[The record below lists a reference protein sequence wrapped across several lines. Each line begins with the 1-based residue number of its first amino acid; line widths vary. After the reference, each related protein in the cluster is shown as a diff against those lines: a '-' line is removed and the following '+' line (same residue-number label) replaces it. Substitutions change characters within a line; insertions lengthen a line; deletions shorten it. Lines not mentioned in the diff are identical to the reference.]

1 MIATSEIRAL
11 DVSPAQPETQPPY
24 LSAASGL
31 VCVGSHIYVVA
42 DDALHLGV
50 FSTGTSEP
58 GYEIRLFSGDLPVN
72 KAERKRE
79 KPDLEAITFVPAF
92 HGYSYGALL
101 AFGSASRPNRA
112 RGVLIGLDRHGAV
125 CGSPEELDMAP
136 ILVSL
141 HRTFPEL
148 NIEGA
153 TVVGDELLL
162 CQRGNKRHIDN
173 AVIRFPLL
181 PALAALRGSNTAA
194 LAPSDIMKVDLGSI
208 EGVPLCFTDAASLPN
223 GDVVFCAVA
232 EDTNDAY
239 LDGRCV
245 GGAIGIVDKHGR
257 LLSLQQLEQPY
268 KVEGISA
275 HIVNDTLDLLL
286 VTDADDPAIPAKL
299 LSASFAL

>member
-1 MIATSEIRAL
+1 MIVTTELRAL
-11 DVSPAQPETQPPY
+11 DVSPAGSDKQPSY

-42 DDALHLGV
+42 DDALHIGV
-50 FSTGTSEP
+50 FSAGTSEP
-58 GYEIRLFSGDLPVN
+58 GYQIRLFAGDLPGN
-72 KAERKRE
+72 KAERKRQ

-92 HGYSYGALL
+92 QGYSYGALL

-112 RGVLIGLDRHGAV
+112 RGVLLGLDRHGAV
-125 CGSPEELDMAP
+125 CSSPEELDMMP
-136 ILVSL
+136 ILGSL

-173 AVIRFPLL
+173 AIIHFPLL
-181 PALAALRGSNTAA
+181 PALAALRRSNTAA
-194 LAPSDIMKVDLGSI
+194 LAPSNITRVDLGSI
-208 EGVPLCFTDAASLPN
+208 QSVPLCFTDAAALPN

-239 LDGRCV
+239 LDGHCV
-245 GGAIGIVDKHGR
+245 GAAIGIVDKHGQ
-257 LLSLQQLEQPY
+257 LLSLRQLEQPY

-275 HIVNDTLDLLL
+275 QMENDALDLLL

>member
-1 MIATSEIRAL
+1 MIVTTELRAL
-11 DVSPAQPETQPPY
+11 DVSPAGPDKQPSY

-42 DDALHLGV
+42 DDALHIGV
-50 FSTGTSEP
+50 FSAGTAEP
-58 GYEIRLFSGDLPVN
+58 GYQIRLFAGDLPAN
-72 KAERKRE
+72 KAERKRQ

-92 HGYSYGALL
+92 QGYSYGALL

-125 CGSPEELDMAP
+125 CGSPEEFDMAP
-136 ILVSL
+136 ILSSL
-141 HRTFPEL
+141 LQTFPEL

-162 CQRGNKRHIDN
+162 CQRGNKRNIDN
-173 AVIRFPLL
+173 AIIRFPLL
-181 PALAALRGSNTAA
+181 PALTALRRSNTDAV
-194 LAPSDIMKVDLGSI
+194 APSDMMRLDLGSI
-208 EGVPLCFTDAASLPN
+208 EGVPLCFTDVAALPN

-239 LDGRCV
+239 RDGHCV
-245 GGAIGIVDKHGR
+245 GAAIGIVEKHGR
-257 LLSLQQLEQPY
+257 LLSLHQLEQPY

-275 HIVNDTLDLLL
+275 QVENETLDLLL

-299 LSASFAL
+299 LFASFAL